1 MSKKIVF
8 ASGNLGKLAEV
19 GVLLEPRGFIL
30 LPLSNFTD
38 ESPEETGVSFIENA
52 LLKARFACRVS
63 GLPALADDSGL
74 VVNALRGAPGIYSA
88 RYAGAQANDQ
98 ENLELL
104 LANLR
109 AVKTQDRSAQFCCAV
124 AWMEHQADPTPRVAE
139 GYWAGNI
146 CEQPSGDGG
155 FGYDPIFFLPDL
167 QCTAAELSKQ
177 QKNRLS
183 HRGKALRS
191 LLAQCDSL
199 EAEVKP

>member
-19 GVLLEPRGFIL
+19 GALLEPRGFIL

-109 AVKTQDRSAQFCCAV
+109 AVKTQDRSARFCCAA
-124 AWMEHQADPTPRVAE
+124 AWMEHQADPMPRVAE
-139 GYWAGNI
+139 GYWAGKI